1 MKEGFRQAMAWL
13 HTWTGLIFGWLL
25 FAIFL
30 TGTLSYFKEEINH
43 WSQPEVRRHALDPVN
58 SLGLAQR
65 YLEANAAHAGSWMI
79 RLPNARE
86 AALSVS
92 WRDPEA
98 GRRGFVSKSLDAQT
112 GQPVEARD
120 SRGGEFFY
128 RFHFQ
133 LEMPYPFGRW
143 LSTFCAFIMLVGLV
157 TGIITHKKIF
167 KEFFT
172 FRPGKGQRSWLDGH
186 NAIGVLVLP
195 FHLMISYSSLVL
207 FMYMVM
213 PAGILASYSGNTGD
227 YFNELFGRDDP
238 PKAANVATPLVPL
251 PTLYAKVQEQVPGAR
266 IGYIQLHNPGD
277 SNAQVTFTQAS
288 ADNIA
293 YKRSAKW
300 TFDGTNGALLSQGA
314 PESGAMATA
323 FSFAG
328 LHMGNF
334 AGPWLRWL
342 YFVFGVAGTA
352 VIGTGLVMW
361 LGKRQLKHAKSE
373 HMPSEL
379 RLVEVLNI
387 ASMSGLLL
395 AVAGFF
401 WANRLVPV
409 ALEGRADWEVNA
421 FFLAWLLSL
430 VHAVLRPGRRAWGE
444 QLALGALAFALLPL
458 VNGLTTGQ
466 GLDHSLQVGDWA
478 MAGFDLTAL
487 AVGLFLAWAA
497 SKMLRAPK
505 PVAKRASRAAK
516 KPTADVVEV
525 G

>member
-497 SKMLRAPK
+497 STMLRAPK